1 MLELANARWIGAAII
16 LVDLLALVSIW
27 RSSLHSTKA
36 RIVWTLIVAVL
47 PVLGALAWFPL
58 GREKRR
64 ETDAAERRARM
75 EE

>member
-58 GREKRR
+58 GRERR
-64 ETDAAERRARM
+64 RR
-75 EE
+75 